1 MSDHVATPS
10 TEGRVL
16 VAGSIAFDQIMDFP
30 GKFEDH
36 ILPDK
41 LHMINLSFLVEEFRK
56 QRGGCAANIGYGLAL
71 LGERPRVVAAVGHDF
86 GDFREF
92 LVGEGVDVDEVVVH
106 DDLVT
111 ASCFITTD
119 RADNQITGFYPG
131 AMGKAREI
139 SLAEVAGRTPD
150 ARFCIVAPDDPE
162 AMLRHA
168 REAKQAGVPLL
179 FDPSFQVIAF
189 DGDQLREA
197 ADGAFAVFT
206 NDYEYAVI
214 QEKTGLDDRGL
225 LDLAEI
231 WVVTLGEKGS
241 RIVRRGGERHE
252 VPAAPVEK
260 VVDPTGAGDA
270 YRAGF
275 LAGLVRGAEL
285 PVCGRLG
292 SVLAA
297 HAVENYGTQAHRFT
311 RDEFVERYRASFG
324 DGA

>member
-16 VAGSIAFDQIMDFP
+16 VAGSIAYDQIMDFP

-41 LHMINLSFLVEEFRK
+41 IHMINLSFLVEEFRK
-56 QRGGCAANIGYGLAL
+56 RRGGCAANIGYSLAL
-71 LGERPRVVAAVGHDF
+71 LGERATLVATAGNDF
-86 GDFREF
+86 DDFRAF
-92 LVGEGVDVDEVVVH
+92 LEGEGVDLGEVVVH
-106 DDLVT
+106 DDMVT

-119 RADNQITGFYPG
+119 RANNQITGFYPG
-131 AMGKAREI
+131 AMWKAREI
-139 SLAEVAGRTPD
+139 SMAEAAGRADD
-150 ARFCIVAPDDPE
+150 ARYVMVAPDDPE
-162 AMLRHA
+162 AMLRHC
-168 REAKQAGVPLL
+168 REAKEAGVPLL

-197 ADGAFAVFT
+197 SDGAYAVFT

-214 QEKTGLDDRGL
+214 QEKTGLDDDGL
-225 LDLAEI
+225 LELAELWI
-231 WVVTLGEKGS
+231 VTLGAEGS
-241 RIVRRGGERHE
+241 RIVGRGGVRHE
-252 VPAAPVEK
+252 IPAAPISD

-292 SVLAA
+292 SVAA
-297 HAVENYGTQAHRFT
+297 AYAVESYGTQEHRYT
-311 RDEFVERYRASFG
+311 RDEFVRRYRASFG
-324 DGA
+324 DDA